1 MADQLRTHRGVV
13 ESEGRSSLMLSNE
26 DRQKLIREFKNPM
39 PDDQDKNSNNTLT
52 QNVVWC
58 PQ

>member
-13 ESEGRSSLMLSNE
+13 ESEAQSSLKLTNE

-39 PDDQDKNSNNTLT
+39 PDDQDKNANNTLT

-58 PQ
+58 P